1 MSHDAS
7 DKVRTFVERWKNSG
21 LTERASAQAHFIDL
35 CRLLDVPAPTDQR
48 ETDSSY
54 GFEARTELAGS
65 AAFAKARKAGA
76 DDASQR
82 HLFSVVTGSEAARR
96 SGGTGG
102 FCDVWKKDHF
112 CWEYKRPGRY
122 SNLDAVF
129 AQLNFYRND
138 LGNPPLLIACD
149 IDTIEIRTNFTGFV
163 PKRYIIRI
171 DDLLTPSEEWKKQ
184 DSRSPMQ
191 VLRLVFE
198 NPDALKPRDRV
209 DKVTEELAKTIG
221 ELAKALREADHDPE
235 QVAHFLMQLVF
246 CFFAEDAG
254 LLPKDLMTRLIGDS
268 IEKTGSFMPRVRD
281 LFAKMATGGWFGEHQ
296 IRHFNGGLFVD
307 GESVPDGLSI
317 GGTWLG
323 KLKIVGNSDWA
334 NVEPSIFGTLFER
347 SLDPDKRS
355 QIGAHYTSRED
366 IMLVIEPVILRP
378 LRREWVE
385 TQETVTRELDKR
397 AKAKTDRAKKN
408 ANERIREAIDAF
420 HTRLWSVTVL
430 DPACGSG
437 NFLYVALQSL
447 LDLELEVRTFAAREE
462 INQPVQPRVGPH
474 QLKGIEIN
482 TYAAELARIVIWIG
496 YLQWHRQHGDVLGR
510 TPILERLDAI
520 ENRDAI
526 LAWADEH
533 GNDIPVWREGAA
545 CKGQAWWPQTDF
557 IVGNPPFLGSKTFRR
572 SGFADAYLNALY
584 GEHRIPNTSDLVC
597 YWFDHASAAIAATPS
612 LRVGLIAT
620 QGIRG
625 GNSRYVLEQIALHGR
640 IVSAW
645 SDRPWVL
652 DGAQVRVSI
661 VCFTSKSDEAQELDG
676 TRVNQIPASLQSGFD
691 TNLMKQLPGYSNLI
705 FMGTTKGGAFDLDH
719 DIARKM
725 LADPN
730 PIGTSNINVLRPWMN
745 AGHLVRRSVGKWII
759 DYGADTP
766 ESSACNY
773 ESPFEYLLA
782 NVKEERSKNRRE
794 SYARLWWLHVE
805 PRPALRTAT
814 AGLSR
819 LMVTPRVAKHRTF
832 AMIDAKTCPDSRLF
846 VIASDSW
853 YLFGVLHSAIHEL
866 WSLAACS
873 WHGVGND
880 PTYNG
885 TTCFETFP
893 LPWSPGS
900 EPSGDPLHE
909 AISTAA
915 SELDT
920 QRERWLNPPEWVKP
934 IEDKIDRFDSFDDV
948 AEVSG
953 EEARRLIRQSAIDAA
968 CAADKRLKKR
978 TLTNLYNERPAWLAM
993 AHEKLDRAVIAAYAS
1008 VDPDGDWDPD
1018 WAEAFKATGAGQP
1031 TTDEAEAAKREE
1043 IEQKILANLLR
1054 MNQERAAEQ

>member
-7 DKVRTFVERWKNSG
+7 DKVRTFVDRWRG
-21 LTERASAQAHFIDL
+21 RPLTERASAQSHFNDL
-35 CRLLDVPAPTDQR
+35 CDVLGVPRPTDQR
-48 ETDSSY
+48 ETDSTY

-82 HLFSVVTGSEAARR
+82 HLFSVVTGSEAAKR
-96 SGGTGG
+96 SGG

-112 CWEYKRPGRY
+112 CWEYKRPGKY

-163 PKRYIIRI
+163 PKHYVIRI

-198 NPDALKPRDRV
+198 NPEALKPRDRV

-317 GGTWLG
+317 GTAWLG

-385 TQETVTRELDKR
+385 TQETVTKELAKR

-462 INQPVQPRVGPH
+462 INQPIQPRVGPH

-526 LAWADEH
+526 LAWADEN
-533 GNDIPVWREGAA
+533 GNDIPVWREGAS

-557 IVGNPPFLGSKTFRR
+557 IVGNPPFLGSKVFRA
-572 SGFADAYLNALY
+572 SGVPDAYLDAVY
-584 GEHRIPNTSDLVC
+584 SAYDIPNTSDLCC
-597 YWFDHASAAIAATPS
+597 YWFRRALHLLEAKSDA
-612 LRVGLIAT
+612 RVGLLAT

-625 GNSRYVLEQIALHGR
+625 GTNHKTLELITRSAV
-640 IVSAW
+640 IFAAW
-645 SDRPWVL
+645 SDRKWVL
-652 DGAQVRVSI
+652 DGAAVQVSI
-661 VCFTSKSDEAQELDG
+661 IAFATAPDDSPVLDG
-676 TRVNQIPASLQSGFD
+676 SPCAAINSDLTSGLRLFD
-691 TNLMKQLPGYSNLI
+691 SKPLPENDGI
-705 FMGTTKGGAFDLDH
+705 CFQGQVVVGPFDVESEV
-719 DIARKM
+719 AREM
-725 LADPN
+725 LAAPN
-730 PIGTSNINVLRPWMN
+730 SCGGPSIDVVLPVLNGRDLTGRPRGFFIVDFDQRSRAEA
-745 AGHLVRRSVGKWII
+745 AGY
-759 DYGADTP
+759 DA
-766 ESSACNY
+766 
-773 ESPFEYLLA
+773 PFKHVETY
-782 NVKEERSKNRRE
+782 VKPKREKNRDKQRRE
-794 SYARLWWLHVE
+794 RWWQHG
-805 PRPALRTAT
+805 RAGTDLRA
-814 AGLSR
+814 AIGGR
-819 LMVTPRVAKHRTF
+819 DFQIVTPRVSKHRLFRKYSARTRVTDAAVVF
-832 AMIDAKTCPDSRLF
+832 AR
-846 VIASDSW
+846 SDD
-853 YLFGVLHSAIHEL
+853 YFFGVLHSSIHEL
-866 WSLAACS
+866 WALRQ
-873 WHGVGND
+873 GTQLED
-880 PTYNG
+880 RPRYTP

-893 LPWSPGS
+893 LPWSPAS
-900 EPSGDPLHE
+900 ESSGDPLHG

-968 CAADKRLKKR
+968 CAEDKRLKKR
-978 TLTNLYNERPAWLAM
+978 TLTNLYNERPAWLAI

-1008 VDPDGDWDPD
+1008 VDPEGDWDPD
-1018 WAEAFKATGAGQP
+1018 WAEVFKATGAAQP

-1054 MNQERAAEQ
+1054 MNQEKVGAEK

>member
-7 DKVRTFVERWKNSG
+7 DNLRTFVERWKNSG

-48 ETDSSY
+48 ETDSTY

-76 DDASQR
+76 DDAAQR
-82 HLFSVVTGSEAARR
+82 HLFSVVTGSEAAKR
-96 SGGTGG
+96 SGG
-102 FCDVWKKDHF
+102 FCDVWKQDHF
-112 CWEYKRPGRY
+112 CWEYKRPGKY

-138 LGNPPLLIACD
+138 LGNPPLLVACD

-163 PKRYIIRI
+163 PKRYVIRI
-171 DDLLTPSEEWKKQ
+171 DDLLTPSDEWKKQ

-198 NPDALKPRDRV
+198 NPEALKPRERV
-209 DKVTEELAKTIG
+209 DTVTEELAKTIG

-235 QVAHFLMQLVF
+235 AVAHFLMQLVF

-281 LFAKMATGGWFGEHQ
+281 LFAKMATGGWFGEHE
-296 IRHFNGGLFVD
+296 IKHFNGGLFVD
-307 GESVPDGLSI
+307 GESVPEGLSI
-317 GGTWLG
+317 GPAWLG
-323 KLKIVGNSDWA
+323 KLKLVGNSDWA

-385 TQETVTRELDKR
+385 TQETVTKELAKR
-397 AKAKTDRAKKN
+397 AKVKTEKAKGA
-408 ANERIREAIDAF
+408 ANDRIREAIDAF

-474 QLKGIEIN
+474 QVKGIEIN

-526 LAWADEH
+526 LAWADED
-533 GNDIPVWREGAA
+533 GNDIPVWREGAS

-557 IVGNPPFLGSKTFRR
+557 IVGNPPFLGSKVFRKF
-572 SGFADAYLNALY
+572 GMPDPYIDAMYASFDL
-584 GEHRIPNTSDLVC
+584 PNSSDLCC
-597 YWFDHASAAIAATPS
+597 YWFALALQCLAKSDSC
-612 LRVGLIAT
+612 RGGLLAT
-620 QGIRG
+620 QAIRSEA
-625 GNSRYVLEQIALHGR
+625 SRNVLKKLTTRATIFC
-640 IVSAW
+640 AW
-645 SDRPWVL
+645 SDKSWLL
-652 DGAQVRVSI
+652 DGASVNVSI
-661 VCFTSKSDEAQELDG
+661 ICFSSDLTEQAMLDG
-676 TRVNQIPASLQSGFD
+676 RPVTSINSDLTSGTDTSASLKLSENQGIAARGIEKGGGFD
-691 TNLMKQLPGYSNLI
+691 VSHEMAATW
-705 FMGTTKGGAFDLDH
+705 
-719 DIARKM
+719 

-730 PIGTSNINVLRPWMN
+730 SHGKPNFAALKPYCNGMDVIRRPRGSWLIDFDPEWSKQECSLFQMPFQHVESHVKPVREKNRNPRLARDWWIHRSPVVDLRD
-745 AGHLVRRSVGKWII
+745 RI
-759 DYGADTP
+759 D
-766 ESSACNY
+766 ACNRVIVC
-773 ESPFEYLLA
+773 A
-782 NVKEERSKNRRE
+782 NTSKHWAPRFG
-794 SYARLWWLHVE
+794 AR
-805 PRPALRTAT
+805 TT
-814 AGLSR
+814 
-819 LMVTPRVAKHRTF
+819 
-832 AMIDAKTCPDSRLF
+832 IPDSSTTCFAR
-846 VIASDSW
+846 SDA
-853 YLFGVLHSAIHEL
+853 YFFGIVQSSVHEL
-866 WSLAACS
+866 WAKARGTQLE
-873 WHGVGND
+873 D
-880 PTYNG
+880 RPRYTP

-893 LPWSPGS
+893 LPWSPGC

-909 AISTAA
+909 AISTGA

-934 IEDKIDRFDSFDDV
+934 IEDKIDRFDTFDDV

-1008 VDPDGDWDPD
+1008 VDPDGNWDPD
-1018 WAEAFKATGAGQP
+1018 WAEVFKATGAGQP

-1043 IEQKILANLLR
+1043 VEQKILANLLR
-1054 MNQERAAEQ
+1054 LNQERA

>member
-7 DKVRTFVERWKNSG
+7 DNLRTFVDRWKNSG

-48 ETDSSY
+48 ETDSTY

-76 DDASQR
+76 DDAAQR
-82 HLFSVVTGSEAARR
+82 HLFSVVTGSEAAKR
-96 SGGTGG
+96 SGG

-112 CWEYKRPGRY
+112 CWEYKRPGKY

-138 LGNPPLLIACD
+138 LGNPPLLVACD

-163 PKRYIIRI
+163 PKRYVIRI
-171 DDLLTPSEEWKKQ
+171 DDLLTPSDEWKKQ

-198 NPDALKPRDRV
+198 NPDALKPRERV
-209 DKVTEELAKTIG
+209 DKVTEELARTIG

-235 QVAHFLMQLVF
+235 AVAHFLMQLVF

-254 LLPKDLMTRLIGDS
+254 LLPNNLMTRLIGDS
-268 IEKTGSFMPRVRD
+268 IEKPGSFMPRVRD
-281 LFAKMATGGWFGEHQ
+281 LFEKMATGGWFGEHE
-296 IRHFNGGLFVD
+296 IKHFNGGLFVD
-307 GESVPDGLSI
+307 GESVPEGLSI
-317 GGTWLG
+317 GPAWLG
-323 KLKIVGNSDWA
+323 KLKLVGNSDWA

-385 TQETVTRELDKR
+385 TQETVTKELAKR
-397 AKAKTDRAKKN
+397 AKVKTEKAKGA
-408 ANERIREAIDAF
+408 ANDRIREAIDAF

-474 QLKGIEIN
+474 QVRGIEIN

-526 LAWADEH
+526 LAWADED
-533 GNDIPVWREGAA
+533 GEEIPVWREGAS

-557 IVGNPPFLGSKTFRR
+557 IVGNPPFLGGKLIR
-572 SGFADAYLNALY
+572 SHLGEDYTEALFSTY
-584 GEHRIPNTSDLVC
+584 PIPNFSDLCC
-597 YWFDHASAAIAATPS
+597 YWFVLASGQIQKGSGTRA
-612 LRVGLIAT
+612 GLLAT
-620 QGIRG
+620 QSIRG
-625 GNSRYVLEQIALHGR
+625 GASRDSLKLVKRAADIYH
-640 IVSAW
+640 AW
-645 SDRPWVL
+645 SDRNWVL
-652 DGAQVRVSI
+652 DGAAVHVSI
-661 VCFTSKSDEAQELDG
+661 ICFASDPDDQVNLDG
-676 TRVNQIPASLQSGFD
+676 QLVSVINSDLSAAVDLTSAKRLPENAAMSFIGTQKSGPFDIEWFLARDMLASPNATGSCNFGVVVPWVNGL
-691 TNLMKQLPGYSNLI
+691 
-705 FMGTTKGGAFDLDH
+705 
-719 DIARKM
+719 DIARRARSMWIIAFKDG
-725 LADPN
+725 LKEAEAAGFELPFRHATDFVKPKRTAKHFDGY
-730 PIGTSNINVLRPWMN
+730 PFWQLWCARSEFIEATSSLSSFIGT
-745 AGHLVRRSVGKWII
+745 A
-759 DYGADTP
+759 
-766 ESSACNY
+766 
-773 ESPFEYLLA
+773 
-782 NVKEERSKNRRE
+782 
-794 SYARLWWLHVE
+794 
-805 PRPALRTAT
+805 
-814 AGLSR
+814 
-819 LMVTPRVAKHRTF
+819 RVAKHRLFKRFDHVVNPDCQVVAF
-832 AMIDAKTCPDSRLF
+832 AR
-846 VIASDSW
+846 SDD
-853 YLFGVLHSAIHEL
+853 YFFGVLHSSIHEL
-866 WSLAACS
+866 WARRQGTQLREAES
-873 WHGVGND
+873 GFRYT
-880 PTYNG
+880 P

-893 LPWSPGS
+893 LLWSPGS

-909 AISTAA
+909 AISTGA
-915 SELDT
+915 SELDA

-934 IEDKIDRFDSFDDV
+934 IEEKIDRFDKFDDV

-1008 VDPDGDWDPD
+1008 VDPAGDWDPD
-1018 WAEAFKATGAGQP
+1018 WAEVFKATGAGQP
-1031 TTDEAEAAKREE
+1031 TSDEGEAAKREE
-1043 IEQKILANLLR
+1043 VEQKILANLLR
-1054 MNQERAAEQ
+1054 MNQERG

>member
-7 DKVRTFVERWKNSG
+7 DNLRTFVERWKNSG

-48 ETDSSY
+48 ETDSTY

-76 DDASQR
+76 DDAAQR
-82 HLFSVVTGSEAARR
+82 HLFSVVTGSEAAKR
-96 SGGTGG
+96 SGG
-102 FCDVWKKDHF
+102 FCDVWKQDHF
-112 CWEYKRPGRY
+112 CWEYKRPGKY

-138 LGNPPLLIACD
+138 LGNPPLLVACD

-163 PKRYIIRI
+163 PKRYVIRI
-171 DDLLTPSEEWKKQ
+171 DDLLTPSDEWKKQ

-198 NPDALKPRDRV
+198 NPEALKPRERV
-209 DKVTEELAKTIG
+209 DTVTEELAKTIG

-235 QVAHFLMQLVF
+235 AVAHFLMQLVF

-281 LFAKMATGGWFGEHQ
+281 LFAKMATGGWFGEHE
-296 IRHFNGGLFVD
+296 IKHFNGGLFVD
-307 GESVPDGLSI
+307 GESVPEGLSI
-317 GGTWLG
+317 GGAWLG
-323 KLKIVGNSDWA
+323 KLKLVGNSDWA

-385 TQETVTRELDKR
+385 TQETVTKELAKR
-397 AKAKTDRAKKN
+397 AKVKTEKAKGA
-408 ANERIREAIDAF
+408 ANDRIREAIDAF

-474 QLKGIEIN
+474 QVKGIEIN

-526 LAWADEH
+526 LAWADED
-533 GNDIPVWREGAA
+533 GEEIPVWREGAT

-557 IVGNPPFLGSKTFRR
+557 IVGNPPFLGTKMLR
-572 SGFADAYLNALY
+572 GGLGDEYVEHLFAQYKS
-584 GEHRIPNTSDLVC
+584 RIPNFSDLCC
-597 YWFDHASAAIAATPS
+597 YWFELANAKLEIEPEVRS
-612 LRVGLIAT
+612 GLLAT

-625 GNSRYVLEQIALHGR
+625 KDNRKVLER
-640 IVSAW
+640 IKAKHVIFEAW
-645 SDRPWVL
+645 SDREWIL
-652 DGAQVRVSI
+652 DGAAVHVSI
-661 VCFTSKSDEAQELDG
+661 VCFTGSEEHFRLDG
-676 TRVNQIPASLQSGFD
+676 QSVAEINANLSSGVNLGTAVRLDQNSAIGFVAGVKAGSFD
-691 TNLMKQLPGYSNLI
+691 VPREEARNWLAQPNSNGRSNLE
-705 FMGTTKGGAFDLDH
+705 
-719 DIARKM
+719 
-725 LADPN
+725 
-730 PIGTSNINVLRPWMN
+730 VLSPWMN
-745 AGHLVRRSVGKWII
+745 GLDLTRKCRGVWIV
-759 DYGADTP
+759 DFGSSMP
-766 ESSACNY
+766 ESEAAGFDG
-773 ESPFEYLLA
+773 PFHHVRSHVKPKRDLVKRKKYREY
-782 NVKEERSKNRRE
+782 
-794 SYARLWWLHVE
+794 WWLHAE
-805 PRPALRTAT
+805 PCQAMRDAIAGHGRFMAT
-814 AGLSR
+814 AVL
-819 LMVTPRVAKHRTF
+819 TKHRLFGWVDGAVLPDHQLIAF
-832 AMIDAKTCPDSRLF
+832 AR
-846 VIASDSW
+846 SDD
-853 YLFGVLHSAIHEL
+853 YFFGVLHSSIHEL
-866 WSLAACS
+866 WARRQGTQLREAES
-873 WHGVGND
+873 GFRYT
-880 PTYNG
+880 P

-893 LPWSPGS
+893 LPWPPGS
-900 EPSGDPLHE
+900 EPAGDPLHE
-909 AISTAA
+909 AISTGA

-934 IEDKIDRFDSFDDV
+934 IEDKIDRFDTFDDV

-1008 VDPDGDWDPD
+1008 VDPDGNWDPD
-1018 WAEAFKATGAGQP
+1018 WAEVFKATGAGQP
-1031 TTDEAEAAKREE
+1031 TTDEAEATKREE
-1043 IEQKILANLLR
+1043 VEQKILANLLR
-1054 MNQERAAEQ
+1054 LNQERA